1 MMPLKEEDNLAP
13 QWTGGAFCFGGCPRL
28 TLRSAVH
35 DFRQENG
42 RLARDCVRLAQF
54 VNDPVIRERLLQ
66 MAREWMAALMHEE
79 KAPEPK
85 SPFAQ

>member
-42 RLARDCVRLAQF
+42 RLRARLAQV
-54 VNDPVIRERLLQ
+54 VNDPVIREGLLQ
-66 MAREWMAALMHEE
+66 MAREWMAAVMHEE

-85 SPFAQ
+85 SPFA